1 MSTWESLP
9 ITSRI
14 DAERCALSLSKCALS
29 LSKGASMLALRQA
42 QRAWS
47 VEGCIGK
54 DALKAHF
61 DVTLNVIT
69 EADR

>member
-1 MSTWESLP
+1 
-9 ITSRI
+9 
-14 DAERCALSLSKCALS
+14 
-29 LSKGASMLALRQA
+29 MLALRQA